1 MNKVIIYKG
10 KISEIIEEM
19 KKEIENKDLVG
30 TLQQRK
36 ED

>member
-10 KISEIIEEM
+10 TISEIIEEM

>member
-10 KISEIIEEM
+10 TISEIIEEM
-19 KKEIENKDLVG
+19 KKEIETKDLASA
-30 TLQQRK
+30 LQQRE

>member
-10 KISEIIEEM
+10 TISEIIEEM

-30 TLQQRK
+30 FIQQRK